1 MRTYLSAGC
10 KSRIKSNMKNY
21 LFMATVMLLVV
32 SQAAPLQA
40 KKISPDQVKIST
52 PIYTPELSHFNPPL
66 GRYTY
71 AVTWNGIPA
80 GTVEVDLNRNGGD
93 YEIKA
98 TVYTTKAIDYVYKLR
113 YRTMAV
119 VSAETLMPRRSFS
132 FSRANSRE
140 KRIEME
146 FMPNGEI
153 HSEYTDPYG
162 KLESLYFDPDNF
174 TLDPYSAGFMALS
187 MEWEVGDKRQFDTF
201 NGINR
206 YLIELTAVDRTEIT
220 ANGKICQAIV
230 ISPKVKKLTDTDT
243 GKLRETRIY
252 ISAGDSREILKI
264 SSDLFI
270 GSMDTDMVSFT
281 PADTCSSVPA
291 RVVKPNFNPTSE
303 SLIPIAAKQNAGIHE
318 IY

>member
-1 MRTYLSAGC
+1 
-10 KSRIKSNMKNY
+10 MKNF
-21 LFMATVMLLVV
+21 LFLAIVMLLVI
-32 SQAAPLQA
+32 SQTEPLWA
-40 KKISPDQVKIST
+40 KKISPDQVKVST
-52 PIYTPELSHFNPPL
+52 PVYAPELSHFNPPL

-71 AVTWNGIPA
+71 AVAWKGIPA
-80 GTVEVDLNRNGGD
+80 GTVEVDLNRNGAD

-119 VSAETLMPRRSFS
+119 VSAETLLPRRSFS

-174 TLDPYSAGFMALS
+174 TLDPYSAGFLALS
-187 MEWEVGDKRQFDTF
+187 MEWAVGDKRQFDTF

-206 YLIELTAVDRTEIT
+206 YLIELTAVNRTEIT
-220 ANGKICQAIV
+220 VHGKIFQAIV

-270 GSMDTDMVSFT
+270 GSMETDMVSFT
-281 PADTCSSVPA
+281 PAATCEPAPA
-291 RVVKPNFNPTSE
+291 RVVKPDIHPAGKSI
-303 SLIPIAAKQNAGIHE
+303 IPIAAKQNAGIHE